1 MSELTLARA
10 KEILAKHTTEDHLF
24 THAVAVSAAMGAMA
38 DHFGEDKEHWEAVG
52 YLHDVDYE
60 KYPDE
65 HCHHVRELLEPEGVP
80 EEDIR
85 TIISHGYGITTDEVK
100 PESNIAKSLFTVDE
114 LTGIVQ
120 AYALMRPEGLDGM
133 AVKSLKKKFKD
144 KRFAAKCNRDII
156 KQGFAMLGSAA
167 LRACRHI
174 RKNWAF
180 EQSYEKNR

>member
-156 KQGFAMLGSAA
+156 KQGFVMLGMEAA
-167 LRACRHI
+167 DIMQCCIEGMQAHKEELG
-174 RKNWAF
+174 F
-180 EQSYEKNR
+180 